1 MRTTVL
7 GVAATATLAVSACTG
22 LTTEEQMVV
31 GGLTGAAVGYLTADA
46 LNAND
51 EWTLLATLGGAAVG
65 ALVARNE
72 ATGECAYA
80 RGDGTYRI
88 GPCPAG

>member
-1 MRTTVL
+1 MRKAIL
-7 GVAATATLAVSACTG
+7 STATIAILALPACEG
-22 LTTEEQMVV
+22 MTTEERTVV

-46 LNAND
+46 LNANP
-51 EWTLLATLGGAAVG
+51 EWTIVATLGGAAVG

-72 ATGECAYA
+72 DTGECAYA

-88 GPCPAG
+88 GPCPN